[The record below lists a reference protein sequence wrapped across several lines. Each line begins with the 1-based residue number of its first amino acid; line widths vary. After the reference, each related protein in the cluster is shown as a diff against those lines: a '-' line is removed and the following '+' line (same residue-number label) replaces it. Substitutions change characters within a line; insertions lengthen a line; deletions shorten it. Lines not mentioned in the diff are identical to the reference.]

1 MKLPKKKIW
10 VACGIPLFLIGGL
23 FLWLALWANHWENR
37 WETFKREAEA
47 QGEDFSMVSFVQAPV
62 PDAENFLEHTWV
74 KSVINGNKPV
84 DADRKQINELLEQI
98 RGKRDKKPA
107 PLLAAEVW
115 SSEAKVLIDRYR
127 KDLDELQISA
137 RRPSSWRDLSN
148 PESYDKNYPWILLRT
163 WLGVLELQ
171 YWHHEQCNER
181 DLMKEDL
188 KIILQMANYTRSEP
202 IILSHLL
209 SLSMEDQVNRLIQAD
224 LEKKPLDSAE
234 KKLLLELLS
243 QFKPW
248 RDEDIVSAIRIDRNM
263 LLSLLSKHEY
273 QKYLTSSSNQLR
285 ELWQKNLFVQRT
297 LLARNRLALCEDL
310 QTTIITP
317 YRRSKKLEAKY
328 FQDHFAAREQRIE
341 SESSFESFANDFGY
355 PNTSVYEK
363 LKKVETNRNDLIQQL
378 SQSP

>member
-10 VACGIPLFLIGGL
+10 YACGIPLVLIGGL

-47 QGEDFSMVSFVQAPV
+47 QGEDFSMVSIATPSV
-62 PDAENFLEHTWV
+62 PDEENFLENPWV
-74 KSVINGNKPV
+74 KSVVNGNKPS
-84 DADRKQINELLEQI
+84 DADQSKIRKLLEQI
-98 RGKRDKKPA
+98 RGKRDNKPT
-107 PLLAAEVW
+107 PLRDPEAW
-115 SSEAKVLIDRYR
+115 KSEAKLLLDHYR

-137 RRPSSWRDLSN
+137 GRPSSWRDLSN
-148 PESYDKNYPWILLRT
+148 PEHYDKNYPWMLLRN
-163 WLGVLELQ
+163 WLAVIELQ

-188 KIILQMANYTRSEP
+188 KIFLQIANYTRSEP
-202 IILSHLL
+202 IIISQLV

-248 RDEDIVSAIRIDRNM
+248 RDDDIVSAIRIERNM
-263 LLSLLSKHEY
+263 LLSLISKREY
-273 QKYLTSSSNQLR
+273 QKHLSSSSNQLR

-297 LLARNRLALCEDL
+297 LLARYRLALCEDL

-317 YRRSKKLEAKY
+317 YRRSKNLEAKY
-328 FQDHFAAREQRIE
+328 FQDHVAAIEQRIE

-363 LKKVETNRNDLIQQL
+363 LKKVETTRNDLIQQL